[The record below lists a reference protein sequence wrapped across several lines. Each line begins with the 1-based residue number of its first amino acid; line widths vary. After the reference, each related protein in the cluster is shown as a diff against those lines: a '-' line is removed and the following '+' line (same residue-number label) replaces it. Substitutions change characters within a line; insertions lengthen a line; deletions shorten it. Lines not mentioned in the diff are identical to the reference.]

1 MAEMTQH
8 ERMVSHLAKATEALE
23 RHRGNVQGGVSSHL
37 EDAAKIG
44 TDDVQGEAVNSGN
57 D

>member
-1 MAEMTQH
+1 MTQH
-8 ERMVSHLAKATEALE
+8 QRMVSHLAKATEALE

-37 EDAAKIG
+37 DEAAKIG
-44 TDDVQGEAVNSGN
+44 TDDEQSEAVNSGN